1 MTTDT
6 MQQWGY
12 ITEIP
17 DGEGGSR
24 PHAVGQITKCD
35 RCGQPYMVSNTP
47 AQDECTYHWGRP
59 FSKTING
66 TSETF
71 MSSSFVSEHYLQ
83 GERLRLYS
91 CCSKTTS
98 EDGCSRGFH
107 VFYESDP
114 KDLHFRQPFSLTRS
128 PKSRDGNNSA
138 DTAFDVVA
146 LDCEMI
152 YATSGMRVARVSVV
166 DGSGTEIFDE
176 LVRMDD
182 GVEVMSVS
190 YSALRPSR
198 PDVLSETTTPDFRA
212 SRRRNTKRR
221 R

>member
-1 MTTDT
+1 MTTDA
-6 MQQWGY
+6 MQQSRY

-17 DGEGGSR
+17 DGEGGSK
-24 PHAVGQITKCD
+24 PHAVGQIAKCE
-35 RCGQPYMVSNTP
+35 RCGQPYMVTNTP
-47 AQDECTYHWGRP
+47 THDECTYHWGRP

-66 TSETF
+66 ASVIV
-71 MSSSFVSEHYLQ
+71 MSSFVSEPCLQ
-83 GERLRLYS
+83 GEKLRIYS

-98 EDGCSRGFH
+98 EDGCSTGFH

-114 KDLHFRQPFSLTRS
+114 VDLHLRHPFSLTR
-128 PKSRDGNNSA
+128 PRDVDNSV

-152 YATSGMRVARVSVV
+152 YTTGGMRVARVSVV
-166 DGSGTEIFDE
+166 DGAGSEIFDE

-190 YSALRPSR
+190 YSPSPLFS
-198 PDVLSETTTPDFRA
+198 PDVFLETTTPDFRA
-212 SRRRNTKRR
+212 SRRRDIKRR